1 MENTCF
7 PEVRNR
13 DKGLRLLDTW
23 PRAGWARG
31 VVGSGLVLISFLVV
45 SVVEAGRD
53 SPRLPETTWLSLLEA
68 MPRPSERDP
77 L

>member
-1 MENTCF
+1 M
-7 PEVRNR
+7 
-13 DKGLRLLDTW
+13 
-23 PRAGWARG
+23 
-31 VVGSGLVLISFLVV
+31 VGSGLVLISFLVV